1 MLAVE
6 TFILANKAQDRYD
19 SSLKATFP
27 PRRLSASSERG
38 STMRLGIYG
47 GSFSPIHNG
56 HLLLAESC
64 REQCALDEVWFLP
77 AATNPLKQD
86 GVLASDAH
94 RVAMIELAIA
104 GNQAFKCSPLEL
116 ERGGLSYT
124 VETLRDL
131 QKIVPQAEL
140 FLLVGGDSFASLF
153 HWHKIEEIC
162 DLATICTVGRPGSDL
177 DDWGRLPEVLND
189 DQMAHIKQHFVE
201 MPLIGLSSTDIRRRI
216 TSGNSIRYMVPR
228 SVEKYIETQRVF
240 HKQVAPA

>member
-1 MLAVE
+1 
-6 TFILANKAQDRYD
+6 
-19 SSLKATFP
+19 
-27 PRRLSASSERG
+27 
-38 STMRLGIYG
+38 MRLGIYG

-64 REQCALDEVWFLP
+64 REQCDLDEVWFLP

-94 RVAMIELAIA
+94 RTAMIELAIA
-104 GNQAFKCSPLEL
+104 GNHAFKCSPIEL

-124 VETLRDL
+124 VETLREL
-131 QKIVPQAEL
+131 RKIVPQAEL

-153 HWHKIEEIC
+153 HWYKIVEIC
-162 DLATICTVGRPGSDL
+162 DLATICTVGRPGSNL
-177 DDWGRLPEVLND
+177 NDWGRLPEVLND
-189 DQMAHIKQHFVE
+189 DQMALIKQHFVE
-201 MPLIGLSSTDIRRRI
+201 MPLIGLSSTDIRSRI
-216 TSGNSIRYMVPR
+216 ASGKSIRYMVPR

>member
-1 MLAVE
+1 
-6 TFILANKAQDRYD
+6 
-19 SSLKATFP
+19 
-27 PRRLSASSERG
+27 
-38 STMRLGIYG
+38 MRLGIYG

-104 GNQAFKCSPLEL
+104 GNLTFKCSPIEL

-124 VETLRDL
+124 VDTLNELR
-131 QKIVPQAEL
+131 KIVPQAEL

-153 HWHKIEEIC
+153 HWHKIAEIC
-162 DLATICTVGRPGSDL
+162 QLATICTVGRPGSDL
-177 DDWGRLPEVLND
+177 SDWGRLPEVLSE
-189 DQMAHIKQHFVE
+189 DQMAQIQQHFVE

-216 TSGNSIRYMVPR
+216 ASGKSIRYMVPR
-228 SVEKYIETQRVF
+228 SVEKYIETQKVF
-240 HKQVAPA
+240 GKQPAPA